1 MAEQLLI
8 GIDIGTGSSKGV
20 LVRLDGS
27 VVALSEQPHSLSL
40 PKPGWAEHDAET
52 VWWADFKAICDE
64 LVEASGAD
72 EIAGVAISGIGPCFL
87 AADEN
92 ANPLRPG
99 ILYGIDTRAMA
110 EVHVLTEKPVA
121 HTVADGERL
130 TERARHAEVTVGLV
144 LQNRYNPTSI
154 AIREAVRTGVLG
166 TIVGARA
173 SLWWSRTAA
182 YYAASPWRA
191 RWAQAGGGVLINQA
205 IHTLDLLLWWLGEPV
220 DVRGAAATLAL
231 KDVIEVEDTA
241 TLVIDHQGGA
251 RSVLFATN
259 THHTNA
265 DVEVQITGTD
275 GTLTLIG
282 GQAMLTDGAGTRMLA
297 GDARDDGARSY
308 WGMSHSALIDDFY
321 ATLARREPFWLTP
334 EVGLP
339 ALRALRTTYA
349 QSGLLPDD
357 VTL

>member
-1 MAEQLLI
+1 MSERPQFSAAVVGLGDISAVHLDAIRHNPSVRLVGVCDTDPERARRAGTRLGVLAFTDHHQLL
-8 GIDIGTGSSKGV
+8 
-20 LVRLDGS
+20 
-27 VVALSEQPHSLSL
+27 
-40 PKPGWAEHDAET
+40 
-52 VWWADFKAICDE
+52 DE
-64 LVEASGAD
+64 LRPDVLHLTTPHHQHVPLALDAID
-72 EIAGVAISGIGPCFL
+72 AG
-87 AADEN
+87 
-92 ANPLRPG
+92 
-99 ILYGIDTRAMA
+99 
-110 EVHVLTEKPVA
+110 VHVLTEKPVA